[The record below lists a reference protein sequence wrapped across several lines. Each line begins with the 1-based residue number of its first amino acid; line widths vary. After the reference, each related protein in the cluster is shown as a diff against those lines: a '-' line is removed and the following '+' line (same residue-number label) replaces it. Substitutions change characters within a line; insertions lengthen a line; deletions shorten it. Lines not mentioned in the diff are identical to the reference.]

1 MADDFT
7 ERLAR
12 KRERL
17 TILEAIRW
25 AQNNYDLMLSVIN
38 ESQDVQT
45 AKKSL
50 QNLFGFQECQAQAIV
65 DMRVRTFSKKEKEKI
80 SAEMNELQAEIDLYD
95 KDKD

>member
-7 ERLAR
+7 ERLVR

-25 AQNNYDLMLSVIN
+25 AQNNYDLILSVIN
-38 ESQDVQT
+38 ESQDVWM

-65 DMRVRTFSKKEKEKI
+65 DMRVRTFFFFFIYKI
-80 SAEMNELQAEIDLYD
+80 SVEMDELQAEIDLYD

>member
-25 AQNNYDLMLSVIN
+25 AQNNYDLILSVIN
-38 ESQDVQT
+38 ESQDVWM
-45 AKKSL
+45 AKESL
-50 QNLFGFQECQAQAIV
+50 QNLFGFQECQSQAIV
-65 DMRVRTFSKKEKEKI
+65 DMRVRIFSKMEKDKI
-80 SAEMNELQAEIDLYD
+80 SVEMDELQAEIDLYD

>member
-38 ESQDVQT
+38 ESQDVWT
-45 AKKSL
+45 AKESL

-65 DMRVRTFSKKEKEKI
+65 DMRVRAFSKTEKEKI
-80 SAEMNELQAEIDLYD
+80 SAEMDELQAEIDLYD

>member
-7 ERLAR
+7 ERLVR

-17 TILEAIRW
+17 TILEAIRQ
-25 AQNNYDLMLSVIN
+25 AQINYDLMLSVIN
-38 ESQDVQT
+38 ESQDVWM
-45 AKKSL
+45 AKESL

-80 SAEMNELQAEIDLYD
+80 SAEMNELIIQFTIQTEEN
-95 KDKD
+95 

>member
-38 ESQDVQT
+38 ESQDVWM

-65 DMRVRTFSKKEKEKI
+65 DMRVRAFSKTEKEKI
-80 SAEMNELQAEIDLYD
+80 SAEIDELIIQFTIQTEEN
-95 KDKD
+95 

>member
-7 ERLAR
+7 ERLVR

-25 AQNNYDLMLSVIN
+25 AQNNYDLILSVIN
-38 ESQDVQT
+38 ESQDVWM

-50 QNLFGFQECQAQAIV
+50 QNLFGFQKCQAQAIV
-65 DMRVRTFSKKEKEKI
+65 DMRVRTFSKMEKDKI
-80 SAEMNELQAEIDLYD
+80 SVEMDELQAEIDLYD

>member
-38 ESQDVQT
+38 ESQDVWT
-45 AKKSL
+45 AKESL

-65 DMRVRTFSKKEKEKI
+65 DMRVRAFSKTEKKI
-80 SAEMNELQAEIDLYD
+80 SAEIDELIIQFTIQTEEN
-95 KDKD
+95 